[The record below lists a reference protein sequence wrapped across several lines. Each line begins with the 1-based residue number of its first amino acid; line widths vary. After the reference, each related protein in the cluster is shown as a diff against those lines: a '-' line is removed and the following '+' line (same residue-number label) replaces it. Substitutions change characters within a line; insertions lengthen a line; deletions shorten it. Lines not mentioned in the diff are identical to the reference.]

1 MNLPNKLT
9 LFRVALAPV
18 YLALQAAAPR
28 WTAWAALAV
37 FAVAA
42 LTDLLDGK
50 LARARGQVTNFG
62 KFMDPIAD
70 KLLVIPA
77 MVLMVSQNGLI
88 PAWVCIVC
96 VAREFI
102 VSGLRAVAAERGVVI
117 AAGQW
122 GKIKATAQMVAIML
136 LTVNLPALGWLSAAT
151 LYVATALTV
160 ISCVQYMWG
169 GRHVLRDNG
178 KWKMESGK

>member
-9 LFRVALAPV
+9 LLRIALVPV
-18 YLALQAAAPR
+18 YLVLQALDAR

-50 LARARGQVTNFG
+50 LARARGQVTNLG

-102 VSGLRAVAAERGVVI
+102 VSGLRMVAAERGVVI
-117 AAGQW
+117 PAGQL
-122 GKIKATAQMVAIML
+122 GKVKAAAQMAAIML
-136 LTVNLPALGWLSAAT
+136 LTVNLPALGWLNAAV
-151 LYVATALTV
+151 LYLATALTV
-160 ISCVQYMWG
+160 LSCAQYLWD
-169 GRHVLRDNG
+169 GRHVLKENG
-178 KWKMESGK
+178 KLKMEN

>member
-9 LFRVALAPV
+9 LLRIALTPV
-18 YLALQAAAPR
+18 YLILQAQNR
-28 WTAWAALAV
+28 SFSALAV

-42 LTDLLDGK
+42 LTDLLDGR

-77 MVLMVSQNGLI
+77 MVLMVSQGGLV

-96 VAREFI
+96 VAREFL
-102 VSGLRAVAAERGVVI
+102 VSGLRMVAVERGVVI
-117 AAGQW
+117 PAGPW
-122 GKIKATAQMVAIML
+122 GKAKTVAQMAAIMM
-136 LTVNLPALGWLSAAT
+136 LTVNLPALGWLSAAA
-151 LYVATALTV
+151 LYLATALTAL
-160 ISCVQYMWG
+160 SCALYVRD
-169 GRHVLRDNG
+169 GRHVI
-178 KWKMESGK
+178 MEN

>member
-9 LFRVALAPV
+9 LLRVALVPV
-18 YLALQAAAPR
+18 YLVLLAMSPR

-37 FAVAA
+37 FALAA

-50 LARARGQVTNFG
+50 LARARNQVTNFG

-77 MVLMVSQNGLI
+77 MVLMVSQDGLI

-117 AAGQW
+117 PAGQS
-122 GKIKATAQMVAIML
+122 GKIKAAAQMAAIML
-136 LTVNLPALGWLSAAT
+136 LTVNLPALAWLSAAT

-160 ISCVQYMWG
+160 LSCVQYLWE
-169 GRHVLRDNG
+169 GRHVLRDKG
-178 KWKMESGK
+178 APQ